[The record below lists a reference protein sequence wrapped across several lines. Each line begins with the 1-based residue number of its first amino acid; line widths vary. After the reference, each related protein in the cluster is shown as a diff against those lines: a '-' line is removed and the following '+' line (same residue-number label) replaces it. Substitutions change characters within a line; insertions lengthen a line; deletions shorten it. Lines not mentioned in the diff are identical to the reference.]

1 MTLSD
6 HSTPSKVS
14 PSRLARLA
22 RGINASHWFAQA
34 HHYTPSYFQS
44 YFTLE
49 DVRLIRELGFGH
61 IRFTLN
67 PEILLNEQSPDVLNQ
82 EMLGYVDE
90 ALTMMV
96 GEGLAVIVDLHP
108 EDHFKHRLNR
118 NPIAVQTFT
127 TFWKALA
134 AHLAPRD
141 PDTLFLEV
149 LNEPILADAQ
159 AWAAIQRTLLAAM
172 REGAPYHTLI
182 ATGHRWSEIPELL
195 ELEPV
200 DDPNVVYNFHCY
212 EPHIFTHQ
220 GATWGVPY
228 WEQLRRVPYPAHS
241 DTIEALLPTLTDE
254 EAKAGLTRYRE
265 GEWNKGKMTAWIR
278 QAAAWGQQYHV
289 PLTCNEFGVYR
300 AKSLPEHRLAWL
312 NDVRSALESY
322 GIGWTMWDYA
332 GGFSVVNTIEGRR
345 VADAGTVEALGL
357 NREVVSRNGTLFSAL
372 KGRG

>member
-6 HSTPSKVS
+6 HSTPFKVS
-14 PSRLARLA
+14 FSRLARLA

-34 HHYTPSYFQS
+34 HHYTPAHFQS

-49 DVRLIRELGFGH
+49 DVRLIRDLGFGH

-67 PEILLNEQSPDVLNQ
+67 PEILLNEQTPEVLNQ

-90 ALTMMV
+90 ALNMML

-108 EDHFKHRLNR
+108 EDYFKHRLNR
-118 NPIAVQTFT
+118 NPMAVQTFA
-127 TFWKALA
+127 TFWRTLA

-141 PDTLFLEV
+141 PEVLFLEV
-149 LNEPILADAQ
+149 LNEPVLADAQ
-159 AWAAIQRTLLAAM
+159 TWAQIQRTLLAAM
-172 REGAPYHTLI
+172 REGAPRHTLI

-200 DDPNVVYNFHCY
+200 EDPNVVYNFHCY

-228 WEQLRRVPYPAHS
+228 WEQLRRVPYPVNS
-241 DTIEALLPTLTDE
+241 DAIETLLSTAE
-254 EAKAGLTRYRE
+254 SAEAREGLIRYRD
-265 GEWNKGKMTAWIR
+265 GAWNGGKMTAWIR
-278 QAAAWGQQYHV
+278 QAAAWGQHHQA

-312 NDVRSALESY
+312 NDVRTALESY

-345 VADAGTVEALGL
+345 VVDAGTAEALGL
-357 NREVVSRNGTLFSAL
+357 NREVETSH
-372 KGRG
+372 